1 MAKRQDAHFVFR
13 NDKSVQGHIARLTIG
28 NDQLAQLAFDT
39 PAHQWMSGQ
48 MIDRRTDGID
58 GTEGCSR
65 VLVTQELEGPL
76 EVIERSCR
84 IDYLRHGFGRA
95 AEGSA
100 TSLLIQP

>member
-1 MAKRQDAHFVFR
+1 
-13 NDKSVQGHIARLTIG
+13 
-28 NDQLAQLAFDT
+28 
-39 PAHQWMSGQ
+39 
-48 MIDRRTDGID
+48 
-58 GTEGCSR
+58 
-65 VLVTQELEGPL
+65 LVTQELEGPL